1 MQLLSAQVPGQFGA
15 REQKSF
21 AMHRS
26 SSWSVMFG
34 LDSAQAHF
42 DQNSE
47 FPLRRTLQLASL
59 PWPKGCCCTRVLLGI
74 GGYITP
80 NSQKSIYFFSPGHY
94 WPEIIGLS
102 ASAARPTTANATNQH
117 GASHSRAPTRSNNN
131 NHRHPRRPTHRQQ
144 QTAAHP
150 HRETQQARQIQRM
163 RVGQDRVKRGWCR
176 AGRWSS

>member
-21 AMHRS
+21 AMRRS

-59 PWPKGCCCTRVLLGI
+59 PWPKGCCCTRVLSGI

-80 NSQKSIYFFSPGHY
+80 NSQKSIYFFLLATT
-94 WPEIIGLS
+94 GLRLS
-102 ASAARPTTANATNQH
+102 KAKSK
-117 GASHSRAPTRSNNN
+117 
-131 NHRHPRRPTHRQQ
+131 
-144 QTAAHP
+144 AHP
-150 HRETQQARQIQRM
+150 AVPKGSPI
-163 RVGQDRVKRGWCR
+163 
-176 AGRWSS
+176 AG